1 MGLDGNGVVL
11 VLPQPGEHGPAEAQ
25 GEQSDELT
33 QTLGMTEVGGFE
45 VEASGFEG
53 GEEGL
58 NAPAQAVIDEG
69 GFGVLI
75 RGQNQEFA
83 IGEADGDDI
92 NPSAPDPSLPR
103 QNPSFPR
110 PQTGQDPFS
119 PLARPP
125 RTGANPIAMTQPEAE
140 G

>member
-58 NAPAQAVIDEG
+58 NAPAQTVIGQG
-69 GFGVLI
+69 GLGLVVG
-75 RGQNQEFA
+75 RENEEFA
-83 IGEADGDDI
+83 IG
-92 NPSAPDPSLPR
+92 
-103 QNPSFPR
+103 
-110 PQTGQDPFS
+110 
-119 PLARPP
+119 
-125 RTGANPIAMTQPEAE
+125 
-140 G
+140 